1 MMLGIVAAMLLAAF
15 LRGWPGRIPP
25 LDRKDLARYRR
36 ASEEKCRD
44 WMYPFE

>member
-1 MMLGIVAAMLLAAF
+1 MMLGIVAAMLLGAC
-15 LRGWPGRIPP
+15 LRGWHGKRAP
-25 LDRKDLARYRR
+25 LDRKELARHRR